1 MEAVQLWAGVAFSAR
16 GGNTEALLN
25 EAAAAGLQ
33 LAALTPQP
41 GGFDG
46 RCAAWR
52 YRKLAA
58 LARRQRVRLRICRR
72 RGLFFRLRPLLRR
85 RGLWVGLALFLP
97 LVLGSRSLV
106 WTVAYTGLTP
116 GQQARA
122 SAILRENSGL
132 EPGARVTQ
140 QALADGDN
148 FTAGRAAVLC
158 AAQNAFFAGSR

>member
-16 GGNTEALLN
+16 GGNAEALLN

-97 LVLGSRSLV
+97 LVLGSRSPA
-106 WTVAYTGLTP
+106 WSRGP
-116 GQQARA
+116 G
-122 SAILRENSGL
+122 
-132 EPGARVTQ
+132 
-140 QALADGDN
+140 
-148 FTAGRAAVLC
+148 
-158 AAQNAFFAGSR
+158 

>member
-33 LAALTPQP
+33 LAALTPRP

-58 LARRQRVRLRICRR
+58 LARRQRVRATSAWRA
-72 RGLFFRLRPLLRR
+72 
-85 RGLWVGLALFLP
+85 VS
-97 LVLGSRSLV
+97 SR
-106 WTVAYTGLTP
+106 
-116 GQQARA
+116 
-122 SAILRENSGL
+122 
-132 EPGARVTQ
+132 
-140 QALADGDN
+140 
-148 FTAGRAAVLC
+148 
-158 AAQNAFFAGSR
+158 

>member
-52 YRKLAA
+52 YR
-58 LARRQRVRLRICRR
+58 
-72 RGLFFRLRPLLRR
+72 
-85 RGLWVGLALFLP
+85 
-97 LVLGSRSLV
+97 
-106 WTVAYTGLTP
+106 
-116 GQQARA
+116 
-122 SAILRENSGL
+122 
-132 EPGARVTQ
+132 
-140 QALADGDN
+140 
-148 FTAGRAAVLC
+148 
-158 AAQNAFFAGSR
+158 